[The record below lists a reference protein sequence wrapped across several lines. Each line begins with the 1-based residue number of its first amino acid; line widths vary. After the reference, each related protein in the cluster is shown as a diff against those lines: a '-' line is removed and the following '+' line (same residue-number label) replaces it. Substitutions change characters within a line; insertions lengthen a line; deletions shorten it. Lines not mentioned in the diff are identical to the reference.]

1 MEKKTNFLN
10 KPQEYAITR
19 SFIKLLNVIHLGLS
33 TKTPLILEGKT
44 GYYKFT
50 SIKYL
55 NHSKI
60 ELLTVL
66 ENECNETIIIY

>member
-10 KPQEYAITR
+10 KPQEYAFIR
-19 SFIKLLNVIHLGLS
+19 NFIKLLNVIHLGLT
-33 TKTPLILEGKT
+33 TKTLLILEGKT
-44 GYYKFT
+44 GYYKST

-55 NHSKI
+55 NHSKT
-60 ELLTVL
+60 ELLTIL